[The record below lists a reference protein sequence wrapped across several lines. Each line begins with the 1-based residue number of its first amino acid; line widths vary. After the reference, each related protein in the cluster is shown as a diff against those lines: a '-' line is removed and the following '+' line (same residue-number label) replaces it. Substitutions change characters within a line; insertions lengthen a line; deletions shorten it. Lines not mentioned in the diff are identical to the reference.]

1 VSAISELRAAVV
13 AGQADIVAP
22 SAIALAVLEL
32 ADQVAELQ
40 ARVFPPPPASS
51 DPVVVMAQPM
61 SVDKP
66 QLGGS

>member
-1 VSAISELRAAVV
+1 MSAVV
-13 AGQADIVAP
+13 DLRSALIEGELVDVR
-22 SAIALAVLEL
+22 AIAYAVLEL

-40 ARVFPPPPASS
+40 ARVFPPAPAPS
-51 DPVVVMAQPM
+51 DPAAVMAEPI